1 VGVASREHVLAAVHG
16 GFCQLKHGKEAPVQ
30 RLKRGDKLIYYSPR
44 ASMNDGEVLPA
55 FTAVGEISD
64 DAPYQIEQ
72 ATDFHPFRRKTSY
85 FKVKEAPIRTLLN
98 DLSFTRER
106 SNWGM
111 MLRRGF
117 FEISE
122 DDYRT
127 IAEAL
132 GLK

>member
-1 VGVASREHVLAAVHG
+1 
-16 GFCQLKHGKEAPVQ
+16 
-30 RLKRGDKLIYYSPR
+30 
-44 ASMNDGEVLPA
+44 
-55 FTAVGEISD
+55 
-64 DAPYQIEQ
+64 
-72 ATDFHPFRRKTSY
+72 
-85 FKVKEAPIRTLLN
+85 VKEAPIRTLLN